1 MASVFHLALPTLGL
15 EDKKGPRFCSSAQL
29 MSSQRISVA
38 QGIACDAQVR
48 FQGIVAVS
56 PLSTPACPCGKAS

>member
-1 MASVFHLALPTLGL
+1 MPSVFHLALPTLGL
-15 EDKKGPRFCSSAQL
+15 EDTKDPRFCLSAQ
-29 MSSQRISVA
+29 INVA

-48 FQGIVAVS
+48 SQEILAVA